1 MLFVKKARGS
11 TCFVFWNS
19 EKNSVLGHVMAA
31 QHDNWV
37 KSVLQ
42 AKMINQISENLSHRC
57 KERSK
62 STREKFLSMIL
73 VLDRSSVRFCVGS
86 HKLGAITPFLLIQPL
101 TSSAGEDVNID
112 FIVDV
117 LTTLC

>member
-1 MLFVKKARGS
+1 
-11 TCFVFWNS
+11 
-19 EKNSVLGHVMAA
+19 MAA

-62 STREKFLSMIL
+62 STREKFLSKIL
-73 VLDRSSVRFCVGS
+73 VKDRSFVMFCVGS
-86 HKLGAITPFLLIQPL
+86 HKLGAITPFLPIQPL
-101 TSSAGEDVNID
+101 SADEDFNID
-112 FIVDV
+112 FIVDG